1 MTERTI
7 LDQLSYNEL
16 PAILVSATLSDDE
29 PFGHDPLDELEALAE
44 TAGMYIVGKA
54 YQNVERINP
63 RTYIG
68 KGKVAEVAKM
78 VEETE
83 AQVVIF
89 DHELR
94 PNQQNALEDECKA
107 NVIDR
112 TELILAI
119 FSQNV
124 RTRQAKV
131 QVQLAQAEYELPRLK
146 NLWTHLERQR
156 GGLGAVG
163 GAGERQIETDR
174 RLLRKRIT
182 KLRKELDEIGK
193 RRVIEVERRHELFQ
207 VSIVGYTNAGK
218 STLMNALT
226 EEGVFTEDKLFATL
240 DTRTCVWKL
249 PDHKVL
255 LSDTVG
261 FIRDLPHR
269 LVASF
274 HATLEEV
281 LHADLLL
288 HVVDASHPAAV
299 EMIEAVNEVLAEVKK
314 GSDPVFTEGK
324 QGLTPSQRT
333 LMVFNKIDRVGD
345 QPTLTHLHNMYP
357 EHVDV
362 SAKTGAGL
370 KELAQRVQE
379 VVEERETA
387 LDWTF
392 SAGNGRLLAYLQQH
406 GKILDIEYEDSQVH
420 VKALIE
426 PRYYGQAAAMKD
438 A

>member
-1 MTERTI
+1 MTQRTI
-7 LDQLSYNEL
+7 LDQLSYREL
-16 PAILVSATLSDDE
+16 PAVLMGANLPNDE
-29 PFGHDPLDELEALAE
+29 PFGDDPLDELAALSE
-44 TAGMYIVGKA
+44 TAGMEVVGRV
-54 YQNVERINP
+54 YQNLQQINP

-68 KGKVAEVAKM
+68 KGKVSEIASAVKTLGARVVVFDKELKPSQQRNIEEEV
-78 VEETE
+78 
-83 AQVVIF
+83 
-89 DHELR
+89 
-94 PNQQNALEDECKA
+94 KA
-107 NVIDR
+107 DVIDR
-112 TELILAI
+112 TELILSI
-119 FSQNV
+119 FGQHV

-156 GGLGAVG
+156 GALGAVG

-174 RLLRKRIT
+174 RILRDRIT
-182 KLRKELDEIGK
+182 KLKRELEQIGK
-193 RRVIEVERRHELFQ
+193 RRLVEVERRHELFQ

-226 EEGVFTEDKLFATL
+226 DEGVLTEDQLFATL

-288 HVVDASHPAAV
+288 HVVDASHPASV
-299 EMIEAVNEVLAEVKK
+299 EMIEAVNAVLKEIGADEK
-314 GSDPVFTEGK
+314 
-324 QGLTPSQRT
+324 RT
-333 LMVFNKIDRVGD
+333 VLVCNKIDQVQD
-345 QPTLTHLHNMYP
+345 QPQLTHLHNLHP
-357 EHVDV
+357 EYVDI
-362 SAKTGAGL
+362 SAKTGEGL
-370 KELAQRVQE
+370 EALKMKVQQ

-387 LDWTF
+387 VDWTF
-392 SAGNGRLLAYLQQH
+392 SAGNGKLLAYLKQH
-406 GKILDIEYEDSQVH
+406 GKILDMEYEDSQVH

-426 PRYYGQAAAMKD
+426 PRFLGQAVAMRD
-438 A
+438 G

>member
-1 MTERTI
+1 MTERAI
-7 LDQLSYNEL
+7 IDQLKYEDL
-16 PAILVSATLSDDE
+16 PAVLVSATLRDDE
-29 PFGHDPLDELEALAE
+29 QFGDDPLDELASLAD
-44 TAGMYIVGKA
+44 TAGMHVVGRA
-54 YQNVERINP
+54 YQKLDTINP

-68 KGKVAEVAKM
+68 KGKVAEVAAM
-78 VEETE
+78 VKETG
-83 AQVVIF
+83 AKVVVF
-89 DHELR
+89 DNELR
-94 PNQQNALEDECKA
+94 PSQQKAVEDEVKA
-107 NVIDR
+107 SVIDR

-119 FSQNV
+119 FNSHVQ
-124 RTRQAKV
+124 TRQAKV
-131 QVQLAQAEYELPRLK
+131 QVQLAQAQYELPRLR

-174 RLLRKRIT
+174 RLLRDRIS
-182 KLRKELDEIGK
+182 KLKKELEQIG
-193 RRVIEVERRHELFQ
+193 RRRHVEVERRHELFQ

-226 EEGVFTEDKLFATL
+226 DEGVLAEDKLFATL

-261 FIRDLPHR
+261 FIRNLPHR

-281 LHADLLL
+281 LQADLLL
-288 HVVDASHPAAV
+288 HVVDASHSAAV
-299 EMIEAVNEVLAEVKK
+299 EMVNAVNEVLNEIGAGDK
-314 GSDPVFTEGK
+314 
-324 QGLTPSQRT
+324 RT
-333 LMVFNKIDRVGD
+333 LMVLNKVDLVKE
-345 QPTLTHLHNMYP
+345 QPQLTHLRTLYP
-357 EHVDV
+357 DHVAI
-362 SAKTGAGL
+362 SARSGVGL
-370 KELAQRVQE
+370 KDLVRKVQE
-379 VVEERETA
+379 VVEERETR

-392 SAGNGRLLAYLQQH
+392 SAGNGKLLAYLKQH
-406 GKILDIEYEDSQVH
+406 GKILELEYDDNDVH

-426 PRYYGQAAAMKD
+426 PRFYGGAVALRD